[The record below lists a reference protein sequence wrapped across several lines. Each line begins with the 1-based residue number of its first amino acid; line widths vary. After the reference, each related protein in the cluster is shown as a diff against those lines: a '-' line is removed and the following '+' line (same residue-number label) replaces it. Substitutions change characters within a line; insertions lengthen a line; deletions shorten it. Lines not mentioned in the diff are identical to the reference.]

1 MKYFYTYE
9 HCDTDE
15 NGFLNGVDSNT
26 LTIYMVIA
34 KSAKKGVVEA
44 LEIFRD
50 DNASHLGYWS
60 EIDRLADGIIISP
73 NEYNRNKRVEFPL
86 ERFAKMKK
94 SDSDVVFAEI
104 YR

>member
-15 NGFLNGVDSNT
+15 NGFLNDPDSKT
-26 LTIYMVIA
+26 LSIYMVIE

-44 LEIFRD
+44 LKIFQ
-50 DNASHLGYWS
+50 DNNAHFGYYG
-60 EIDRLADGIIISP
+60 EIDRFADLVII
-73 NEYNRNKRVEFPL
+73 NADEHNRNERVAFPL
-86 ERFAKMKK
+86 ERFAQMKK
-94 SDSDVVFAEI
+94 SDTDMLFAEI

>member
-15 NGFLNGVDSNT
+15 NGFLNEPDSKT

-34 KSAKKGVVEA
+34 KSAKKGAVEA
-44 LEIFRD
+44 LKIFQ
-50 DNASHLGYWS
+50 DNNAHHFGYYS
-60 EIDRLADGIIISP
+60 EIDRLADDIIINV
-73 NEYNRNKRVEFPL
+73 NEQNRNERVLFPL

-94 SDSDVVFAEI
+94 SDSDMVLAEI

>member
-15 NGFLNGVDSNT
+15 NGFLNEPDSKT

-44 LEIFRD
+44 LKIFQ
-50 DNASHLGYWS
+50 DNNAHFGYYS

-73 NEYNRNKRVEFPL
+73 NEQNRNERVEFPL

-94 SDSDVVFAEI
+94 SDSDMVFAEI